1 MGVFFVWDCTE
12 WSCNRIENDNWTLLL
27 QKRVR
32 WRRNWCVRTLEAMT
46 KARSSRPRPLTRRF
60 LTGLARAHKIK
71 STIAAKGAC
80 TRYHL
85 GCNDAS
91 HYHFINCR
99 LTNIREHIL
108 AWRDRSQLCGRF
120 CLVQGS
126 THVLTKTHYSF
137 SEKKGQLVVDY
148 CLILIV

>member
-1 MGVFFVWDCTE
+1 MLRFLNGPAHA
-12 WSCNRIENDNWTLLL
+12 LLKRAL
-27 QKRVR
+27 QP
-32 WRRNWCVRTLEAMT
+32 RNLHVRTLVAMT
-46 KARSSRPRPLTRRF
+46 KTRPSRPRPLTRRF

-108 AWRDRSQLCGRF
+108 A
-120 CLVQGS
+120 
-126 THVLTKTHYSF
+126 
-137 SEKKGQLVVDY
+137 
-148 CLILIV
+148 